1 MRVAYLQT
9 APKFL
14 RVEHNLD
21 RAEQQL
27 KGLRADLIV
36 LPEFFNSGYNFQ
48 NAGEIAAVAEPLD
61 GPTVRRLRKIARAK
75 GAALVAGFPEKSG
88 GKFYNSAV
96 FVTPQAVQVYRKVH
110 LFSGEKKFFS
120 PGNLGFRVFPWK
132 GARIG
137 VMVCFDWFFPEAA
150 RTLALKGADLI
161 AHPANLVL
169 PYCPEAMRTRCL
181 ENRVFAVT
189 CNRVGRERGLR
200 YIGQSQIVDPWGKI
214 LSRASGTLEASAA
227 VSVDLRLARS
237 KRLNAANDLFSDRRP
252 SVYA

>member
-1 MRVAYLQT
+1 
-9 APKFL
+9 
-14 RVEHNLD
+14 
-21 RAEQQL
+21 
-27 KGLRADLIV
+27 
-36 LPEFFNSGYNFQ
+36 
-48 NAGEIAAVAEPLD
+48 
-61 GPTVRRLRKIARAK
+61 
-75 GAALVAGFPEKSG
+75 
-88 GKFYNSAV
+88 
-96 FVTPQAVQVYRKVH
+96 
-110 LFSGEKKFFS
+110 
-120 PGNLGFRVFPWK
+120 
-132 GARIG
+132 
-137 VMVCFDWFFPEAA
+137 MVCFDWFFPEAA

-252 SVYA
+252 AVYA